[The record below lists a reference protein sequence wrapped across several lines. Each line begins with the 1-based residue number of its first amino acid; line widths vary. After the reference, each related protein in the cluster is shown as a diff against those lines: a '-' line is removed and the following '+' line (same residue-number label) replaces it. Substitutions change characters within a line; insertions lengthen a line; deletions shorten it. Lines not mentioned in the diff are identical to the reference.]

1 MRAFSLAV
9 VLSTAVGITA
19 VLFGVRSELAE
30 ANHSAPGTV
39 DTHIVHVHDL
49 PESVAQGY
57 FHPEPLTGPW
67 ANHTAAQA
75 DCEAA
80 SPPTQ
85 CTMNIETG
93 DSVEWWTK
101 TPFQTLPHTVTE
113 CTDNTF
119 TTCGASVDPANPIG
133 DSSVFAGGAV
143 ANTLRYGPITFTTA
157 GTYYY
162 YCSVHPAVMR
172 GSVVV
177 AAAQQ
182 TPTPSPSPTAG
193 SPTASP
199 AGAGTATPTPSG
211 LPAAA
216 PATGGSPGDGG
227 TGWLWLVAAIGG
239 AIVVAS
245 AVTGVGLLRRR

>member
-9 VLSTAVGITA
+9 VLLTAVGITA

-30 ANHSAPGTV
+30 ANHSTPGTV
-39 DTHIVHVHDL
+39 DTHIVHVHDDF
-49 PESVAQGY
+49 

-67 ANHTAAQA
+67 ADHTAAMT
-75 DCEAA
+75 DCQTIAPA
-80 SPPTQ
+80 TQ
-85 CTMNIETG
+85 CNMNIEVG

-101 TPFQTLPHTVTE
+101 TPFHVNGHTVTE
-113 CTDNTF
+113 CTDGTF
-119 TTCGASVDPANPIG
+119 TSCSASADPANPIG
-133 DSSVFAGGAV
+133 DSGLFSGGASS
-143 ANTLRYGPITFTTA
+143 NTLRYGPVLFTTT
-157 GTYYY
+157 GTFYYR
-162 YCSVHPAVMR
+162 CDAHATVMTGR
-172 GSVVV
+172 VVV

-182 TPTPSPSPTAG
+182 TPTPSPSPIAG

-199 AGAGTATPTPSG
+199 VSAGTATPTPSG

-216 PATGGSPGDGG
+216 QATGGSPGDGG

-239 AIVVAS
+239 AIFVAS

>member
-9 VLSTAVGITA
+9 VLLTAVGIAA

-39 DTHIVHVHDL
+39 DTHIVHVHDDF
-49 PESVAQGY
+49 

-67 ANHTAAQA
+67 ADHAAAMA
-75 DCEAA
+75 DCEVA

-85 CTMNIETG
+85 CNMNIEVG

-101 TPFQTLPHTVTE
+101 SPFHANAHTVTE

-119 TTCGASVDPANPIG
+119 TTCGASADPANPIG
-133 DSSVFAGGAV
+133 DSGVFAGGAV
-143 ANTLRYGPITFTTA
+143 ANTLSYGPITFTTA

-162 YCSVHPAVMR
+162 YCAAHPSVMR

-182 TPTPSPSPTAG
+182 TPTPSPSPAAG

-199 AGAGTATPTPSG
+199 AGASTATPTPSG

-227 TGWLWLVAAIGG
+227 TGWLWLVTALAG

>member
-9 VLSTAVGITA
+9 VLLTAVGITA

-39 DTHIVHVHDL
+39 DTHIVHLHDD
-49 PESVAQGY
+49 Y
-57 FHPEPLTGPW
+57 FHSEPLSPTF
-67 ANHTAAQA
+67 ADHTAAQTACEVA
-75 DCEAA
+75 D
-80 SPPTQ
+80 PPAT
-85 CTMNIETG
+85 CNMNIEAG

-101 TPFQTLPHTVTE
+101 NPFAQAPHSVTE

-119 TTCGASVDPANPIG
+119 TTCGAAVDAANPIG
-133 DSSVFAGGAV
+133 DSGFFSGGAV
-143 ANTLRYGPITFTTA
+143 TDTNQYGPITFPTV
-157 GTYYY
+157 GTFYY

-172 GSVVV
+172 GAVVV

-193 SPTASP
+193 SPTAS
-199 AGAGTATPTPSG
+199 AAGTGAATPTPSG

-216 PATGGSPGDGG
+216 PSTGGTPSEGSA
-227 TGWLWLVAAIGG
+227 GWVWLIAAIGG

-245 AVTGVGLLRRR
+245 AATGVGLLRRR

>member
-9 VLSTAVGITA
+9 VLLTAVGITA

-39 DTHIVHVHDL
+39 DTHIVHVHDDF
-49 PESVAQGY
+49 

-67 ANHTAAQA
+67 ADHTAAQA
-75 DCEAA
+75 DCEVA

-85 CTMNIETG
+85 CNMNIEVG

-101 TPFQTLPHTVTE
+101 TPFHANAHTVTE

-119 TTCGASVDPANPIG
+119 STCNASADPANPIG
-133 DSSVFAGGAV
+133 DSGVFAGGAV
-143 ANTLRYGPITFTTA
+143 ANTLRHGPITFTTA

-162 YCSVHPAVMR
+162 NCLAHPGVMR
-172 GSVVV
+172 GAVVV

-182 TPTPSPSPTAG
+182 TPTPSPTAAPT
-193 SPTASP
+193 
-199 AGAGTATPTPSG
+199 GTAAATAAPTPSG

-227 TGWLWLVAAIGG
+227 AGWFWLVAAIGG